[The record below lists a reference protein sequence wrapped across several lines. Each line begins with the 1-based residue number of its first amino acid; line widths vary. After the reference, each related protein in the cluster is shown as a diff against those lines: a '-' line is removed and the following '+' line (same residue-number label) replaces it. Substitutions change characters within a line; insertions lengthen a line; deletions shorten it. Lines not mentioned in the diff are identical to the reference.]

1 MRKILIIT
9 FATISI
15 FGFSQ
20 DLDKTKKT
28 LESLVTESAKVVLK
42 DSSTIVKKV
51 NTPTKIYLQLP
62 AEKTDYF
69 KYIFPILTLLIGIG
83 INRFIDYRNDNKKIK
98 KSGKRWLSKPSFLSS
113 LGILLFTVYA
123 SI

>member
-51 NTPTKIYLQLP
+51 NTPTKIYLQVP
-62 AEKTDYF
+62 AEKTD
-69 KYIFPILTLLIGIG
+69 
-83 INRFIDYRNDNKKIK
+83 
-98 KSGKRWLSKPSFLSS
+98 
-113 LGILLFTVYA
+113 
-123 SI
+123 